1 MKQNVFKP
9 YKENT
14 DTLGEPSDP
23 ETPPK
28 IKIKPV
34 LKTLTSRSSS
44 KRLKL
49 AIKRQMAYHHPVS
62 SLDVGTLHANVGRV
76 AGDDSALRSQTIQCV
91 QEAVSDAS
99 RIKRRAQRI
108 LGRFI
113 EHVNRMGPDLDDCDR
128 VYLDLLCPRV
138 TKKDAKDYKD
148 GKDDGK
154 GDGEDD
160 LTDPGSTS
168 TAKKNDHGSFIWSFM
183 VHLYTGNYPKASGIG
198 QSVDQF
204 IKRLCELG

>member
-1 MKQNVFKP
+1 TGKDIIRIRSSQCVMRYKTVESPTISKSGQLPSAQHLTQDPQNMSVAKLPAQDPTSHPPLQRTRTSRNRPRYSFKARKGVTTPPPPKCMKQNVFKP

-62 SLDVGTLHANVGRV
+62 SLDV
-76 AGDDSALRSQTIQCV
+76 
-91 QEAVSDAS
+91 
-99 RIKRRAQRI
+99 
-108 LGRFI
+108 
-113 EHVNRMGPDLDDCDR
+113 
-128 VYLDLLCPRV
+128 
-138 TKKDAKDYKD
+138 
-148 GKDDGK
+148 
-154 GDGEDD
+154 
-160 LTDPGSTS
+160 
-168 TAKKNDHGSFIWSFM
+168 
-183 VHLYTGNYPKASGIG
+183 
-198 QSVDQF
+198 
-204 IKRLCELG
+204 